1 MSHPNK
7 AHEELIEGLKIGPKI
22 LEDFVSGI
30 PEAQLHGRRREGF
43 WSLYEHA
50 EHLAIV
56 QLMLY
61 KRLERFVKEERPEF
75 VPYFPD
81 EQEEK
86 KEKIKPIAD
95 ILSSFARW
103 RDKQVKLI
111 ESGDAALWEKTA
123 IHPEY
128 EQYGFKIL
136 VRHILLHDS
145 FHLYRMEELWLSKD
159 EYLSIESDQREGNRV
174 LQSRA

>member
-1 MSHPNK
+1 LADIRDETREEVDMSHPDK
-7 AHEELIEGLKIGPKI
+7 AHEELIEGLKLGPKI
-22 LEDFVSGI
+22 LRDFVTEI
-30 PEAQLHGRRREGF
+30 PEAKLHNRRGDGF
-43 WSLYEHA
+43 WSLYQHV

-81 EQEEK
+81 KEKEK
-86 KEKIKPIAD
+86 KERKSKPIAE
-95 ILSSFARW
+95 IVSSYTRW
-103 RDKQVKLI
+103 RDMQVKLI
-111 ESGDAALWEKTA
+111 ESGGGKLWEKTA

-145 FHLYRMEELWLSKD
+145 FHLYRMEELLLSKD
-159 EYLSIESDQREGNRV
+159 EYLTEM
-174 LQSRA
+174 